1 MNSYRTNDYNNGCNQ
16 DCGSECNVCSVY
28 GRNCVSEDACGCGST
43 RASGCGNA
51 CGYVRACGGCSRTIC
66 GFCSLKA
73 AALFGALLALAVGI
87 ILGTVYAE
95 TFFPALA
102 AIIVFAIIMAVAVI
116 ALLLYRR
123 CEC

>member
-1 MNSYRTNDYNNGCNQ
+1 MNSYQTNDYNNGCTQNYGN
-16 DCGSECNVCSVY
+16 DCNTCTVY
-28 GRNCVSEDACGCGST
+28 GRENNGCGDSCGCGGV
-43 RASGCGNA
+43 RAFGGCG
-51 CGYVRACGGCSRTIC
+51 RSRTIC

-73 AALFGALLALAVGI
+73 AALFGVLLAFAVGI